1 MNILSSI
8 LSFIAEKIG
17 NTAMG
22 TEAETLTGAIAEHQS
37 TLSDLGD
44 DVTDITNRMG
54 GSWLPEGLNINNLTK
69 AHSGCWVYNRSENDG
84 TYPIEDT
91 YGTICHVQG
100 TSDNIAMQFI
110 RSNAQNAMNRP
121 LYVRYKMNGAW
132 GAWQYF
138 VSADT
143 ANLTITRTANSYCSA
158 NDLSELAA
166 VKKAGW
172 LHLRGNIRIST
183 AFPRNTSGVQIA
195 TISGWSSPRG
205 EYVNVPCESA
215 GGSVI
220 RVTVSWDGKM
230 YIVNSGSSAVSG
242 GFFFSLTAPIG
253 DGGE

>member
-158 NDLSELAA
+158 SDL
-166 VKKAGW
+166 
-172 LHLRGNIRIST
+172 
-183 AFPRNTSGVQIA
+183 VQIA

-220 RVTVSWDGKM
+220 RVTVLWDGKM
-230 YIVNSGSSAVSG
+230 YIANSGSSAVSG